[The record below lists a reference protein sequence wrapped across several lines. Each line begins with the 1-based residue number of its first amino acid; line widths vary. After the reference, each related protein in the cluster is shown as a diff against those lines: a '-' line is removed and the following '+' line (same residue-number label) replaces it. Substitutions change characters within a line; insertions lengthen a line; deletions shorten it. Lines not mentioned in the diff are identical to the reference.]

1 MIECFK
7 IQIGTYEYFQLI
19 LSITKNDY
27 VNFYF
32 EVDFLFFLTNNI
44 FQQAGIQLNKVFT
57 LFARIMDGFDPFQ
70 LLESDSYVFH
80 WGVSVA
86 PKYYGLGV
94 GLELELSSSYVGKA
108 CGISGSS
115 FVFTSNYSQ
124 PFAEKLGCTIISEL
138 RYDEFKN
145 EHGEV
150 IIPNIV
156 NGSKGVY
163 VIWKY
168 P

>member
-1 MIECFK
+1 M
-7 IQIGTYEYFQLI
+7 
-19 LSITKNDY
+19 N
-27 VNFYF
+27 
-32 EVDFLFFLTNNI
+32 
-44 FQQAGIQLNKVFT
+44 
-57 LFARIMDGFDPFQ
+57 GFDPFQ
-70 LLESDSYVFH
+70 LLESDSYVLH
-80 WGVSVA
+80 WGISVA

-115 FVFTSNYSQ
+115 IVFTSNYSK

-150 IIPNIV
+150 IIPNIM
-156 NGSKGVY
+156 NGSRGVY